1 MKLKV
6 IQEFDG
12 NKIDAVI
19 ERVKPEGDVLVKA
32 KMVEEVVGSDELG
45 AVEKAFADKIQQ
57 AVEAATKKTLETIR
71 KSVKG
76 VNIQMGDSEE
86 DKLART
92 GGYPCEEAFYI
103 DVKQAAHGRAT
114 QSWDKYLVATKAVH
128 GMAIATPADGGY
140 LVPVE
145 YATTLNERSLALE
158 IMRPGALDIPM
169 GASSIKV
176 NGLDDYDRTD
186 AAKGGQLGTVT
197 AEGGTSPAITK
208 LAFEQLTLTPV
219 KIMVDCSTT
228 PELEEDSPQS
238 VPALINRIVPAR
250 MSQKIDQ
257 YLLTGSGASQPLG
270 AFHASNAARKLV
282 AKAAGQTRATTPI
295 VLQNVTDMFCAAK
308 DPASC
313 VWVTGQA
320 MLSYLLQLGS
330 TYFLPFSNGNN
341 IVGPP
346 PMTLFG
352 RPLFLT
358 GKLAAAG
365 TVGDIGFVN
374 RSQYMVGQRGGIR
387 TASSI
392 HVYWSTDEYCYRFVI
407 RLDGKPGWSAVE
419 TLENSETISPFVTLA
434 GD

>member
-270 AFHASNAARKLV
+270 AFHASNAARKLEI
-282 AKAAGQTRATTPI
+282 GRA
-295 VLQNVTDMFCAAK
+295 
-308 DPASC
+308 
-313 VWVTGQA
+313 
-320 MLSYLLQLGS
+320 
-330 TYFLPFSNGNN
+330 
-341 IVGPP
+341 
-346 PMTLFG
+346 
-352 RPLFLT
+352 
-358 GKLAAAG
+358 
-365 TVGDIGFVN
+365 
-374 RSQYMVGQRGGIR
+374 
-387 TASSI
+387 
-392 HVYWSTDEYCYRFVI
+392 HV
-407 RLDGKPGWSAVE
+407 
-419 TLENSETISPFVTLA
+419 
-434 GD
+434 